1 METQYKKRSIEC
13 FITLEHLGEN
23 ANTDSCSYG
32 GHRMDAV
39 STITEMSP
47 VQKTVDKEEVDKA
60 QKEASLKK
68 ALSD

>member
-1 METQYKKRSIEC
+1 
-13 FITLEHLGEN
+13 
-23 ANTDSCSYG
+23 
-32 GHRMDAV
+32 MDAV